1 MHPLGSNPKLCRNMS
16 KCQKPWK
23 PEIKIMFVIPE
34 TCSKIKY
41 PFLVPHQRSAMTS
54 IGRFCSSLFR
64 RKASTGHSLS
74 QPQCVSCWRDQC
86 ERMMAG
92 GSFPREN
99 MVEWWET
106 FFCKTSLINTM
117 GKSILLEI
125 SKYYCR
131 FIRQHWKR
139 TIYTMGP
146 MRFHIYHGAFVSRYA
161 SGIFTHHSPRR
172 WYHSTSPFGQQ
183 RRFPSPMSF
192 FWLLPGTLWTAQWGG
207 APGLWWRCH
216 VDCVWVFKREHLEN
230 VPKRHA
236 DMGVSWNGGIPK
248 IDGF

>member
-172 WYHSTSPFGQQ
+172 WYHSTSLSGQQ
-183 RRFPSPMSF
+183 RRFPHQWAFSDCFRGHCEQRSGVERLGGEDAMWIVFGFSRGNTWKMFPKDMLIWGFPEMGGSP
-192 FWLLPGTLWTAQWGG
+192 
-207 APGLWWRCH
+207 
-216 VDCVWVFKREHLEN
+216 K
-230 VPKRHA
+230 
-236 DMGVSWNGGIPK
+236 
-248 IDGF
+248 